1 MLQSDFRFVVD
12 TIFEIIEK
20 RKYYTL
26 LVDSDFENME
36 MTNGIGNMNEIIL
49 SKYKKQLFN
58 LIFDLRDIIKIEMR
72 YVLIPFPEIKQDTFE
87 IGKISIKNFFEWALE
102 ENNYTPEKLMSIFTE
117 DLFKLEEMEEIL
129 NKE

>member
-87 IGKISIKNFFEWALE
+87 IGKISIKNFFEWAIE
-102 ENNYTPEKLMSIFTE
+102 KGNYTPETLMSIFTE